1 MNKTEMKT
9 VAKSVFDRYTTA
21 EKVFITSDGQVFFDE
36 VHARNHQAKNR
47 TGKELALEAFRRDD
61 VAEKASAAPKSAEV
75 LSAEVAEAATV
86 DAVQEI
92 SDTEK
97 AGKNRKTVLD
107 ACEKKIAELKAQ

>member
-1 MNKTEMKT
+1 MRSTPGITRRKIAP
-9 VAKSVFDRYTTA
+9 AKSWPWRP
-21 EKVFITSDGQVFFDE
+21 
-36 VHARNHQAKNR
+36 
-47 TGKELALEAFRRDD
+47 
-61 VAEKASAAPKSAEV
+61 SAATTLRKSAEV
-75 LSAEVAEAATV
+75 LIAEVAEAATV